1 MACSCR
7 TCWHTSAYHRHEFD
21 LPARTCFLKD
31 VLQASSSTGFDTLT
45 AQTIAIQ
52 FYLGLLQM
60 NCITSGVSLPRF
72 AMWTKTLTLRSG
84 LCFGLGN
91 RCRRKAGTF
100 RHDLTPIM
108 IDPLESTKI
117 QDACARP
124 AHCPWK
130 SAAGWHLPSSK
141 LCFIGL
147 HLCRFPEQVKMLT
160 SWFS

>member
-1 MACSCR
+1 MFFERC
-7 TCWHTSAYHRHEFD
+7 
-21 LPARTCFLKD
+21 L
-31 VLQASSSTGFDTLT
+31 ASF
-45 AQTIAIQ
+45 Q
-52 FYLGLLQM
+52 FYWFRHLDSPDYCHPILLKPFADELY
-60 NCITSGVSLPRF
+60 TSGVSLPRF
-72 AMWTKTLTLRSG
+72 AMWTKTLTLSSG

-100 RHDLTPIM
+100 RHDLNPIM
-108 IDPLESTKI
+108 RDPLESTKI

-130 SAAGWHLPSSK
+130 SAAGWHLPSPK
-141 LCFIGL
+141 LCLIGL